1 MSAVGQNSQ
10 LHWHSIVGMCRDIQ
24 AAQADLRGE
33 SSCVCWHAK
42 INVTSKANLLLPAV
56 LLERVD
62 KTQDEA
68 DKLVASNG
76 MLQTYIDNMS
86 KQMSLTRR

>member
-1 MSAVGQNSQ
+1 MSNNPFGDEELDPAWGISGPSRTSDDDV
-10 LHWHSIVGMCRDIQ
+10 LRDALKKEELIKDIQ
-24 AAQADLRGE
+24 AAQADLRAF
-33 SSCVCWHAK
+33 V
-42 INVTSKANLLLPAV
+42 
-56 LLERVD
+56 ERVY
-62 KTQDEA
+62 KTQDEV